1 MRNSAINAYI
11 YSGIFVV
18 TYVFVYNYKPI
29 SEKYVNLDQFYI
41 AAWIRNDCIK
51 QVYLAQVLQWYRKYI
66 ALDRN

>member
-29 SEKYVNLDQFYI
+29 SEKCVNLEKFSE
-41 AAWIRNDCIK
+41 IRLH
-51 QVYLAQVLQWYRKYI
+51 YMLLANEGFTTVS
-66 ALDRN
+66 